1 MAAPATTHFLT
12 LSKRWGNKMTNANC
26 ALSLALFLLISL
38 NIKPAN
44 SQQHSYIETDVLFA
58 NATNDQGKLSPG
70 GGYFSYIT
78 RDDGEGVLQLV
89 HLESMNAVE
98 LIRIGKTMNLVEYLW
113 VSEKLL
119 QLNVYDGFKTVY
131 YLVAFNTDENTGE
144 LSLDGGYNKLE
155 SGYIVDVLPD
165 EPDLILFAKVEVDGG
180 DVVQYLYRM
189 TIAQFRSQ
197 RFRSAELIEEA
208 PEELKVYV
216 FDDLADK
223 LIGLF
228 YNEEEEIIDVK
239 YKNLGQSAWTL
250 IFSVSSEI
258 RMKPIGFIDDNTF
271 AVLTN
276 EGAEKIVLRSY
287 DIKQQAL
294 GEVLFEHEKYDLTNA
309 SLSKDGEIQA
319 VQYVQSGL
327 PQTEW
332 LNSISKAFAARVDKS
347 FDSGVTRIIGA
358 HGPSDQLLVFLYG
371 PNNPGQYYLYEG
383 SQDRMSELV
392 SRFPNL
398 ANIRFPKHEV
408 FKVKDAEGVEI
419 EAYLTTPDGENALD
433 HKSLLVMPHGGPIGT
448 RDYNLFSREVQ
459 YLSNRG
465 FSILRVNFRGSVG
478 FGKAFQEDGV
488 GEFGQQ
494 IESDIS
500 LVVEHVLGKHQYD
513 NVCAIGSSYGGY
525 SSFMLAKKHPDIY
538 KCIVAKFGVYDL
550 PLLFNYSNIRSGKE
564 FGEHIARTVGENK
577 ADNVDISPV
586 YNAQDIDVPILL
598 IAGKKDDTAG
608 FEQSNRMRYV
618 LEKLNKQVEHVF
630 YKDAGHGH
638 SSWYGDRHENAYVV
652 DFLLNSLN
660 LSRPKRIE
668 MSEENVAVM
677 AYDYLHLSDG
687 FDNNK
692 FLSRDGKKVLEYLTL
707 ASDFDATRAVFNL
720 AAHYH
725 RGDQVEKDMDKALE
739 LYTKAGEL
747 GYEGAYERLSN
758 LYLGMSEVERN
769 DEKALEVIEL
779 LIEKEDTIDIRS
791 KESRFYCIA
800 DAPYFS
806 FEKCLGGFKEQIA
819 AAKSDVDNDYKSI
832 ALNLT
837 QALVFGHFN
846 QQQQQ
851 EFSALVIDYL
861 NIDFPDFEF
870 DKEDSGIWVYQNSDR
885 YGRSGEYELAD
896 TQTLASVRDK
906 MGNNDIVVGT
916 IFKADYE
923 GMANSQKA
931 TIVLAHWEE
940 FDATGKRIGNRL
952 EQRRGSAKRKWFMR
966 NAINE
971 YSPGHVYRVTF
982 YDIFAQMKFQQEFQ

>member
-1 MAAPATTHFLT
+1 MTKATY
-12 LSKRWGNKMTNANC
+12 
-26 ALSLALFLLISL
+26 ALSLTLFLLVSFTIQ
-38 NIKPAN
+38 PAN
-44 SQQHSYIETDVLFA
+44 SQQHRYIETDVLFA

-70 GGYFSYIT
+70 GDYFSYIT
-78 RDDGEGVLQLV
+78 RDDDEGVLQLV
-89 HLESMNAVE
+89 HLESMSEVE
-98 LIRIGKTMNLVEYLW
+98 LIRIGKGMNLVEYLW

-119 QLNVYDGFKTVY
+119 QLNVFDGFKTDY
-131 YLVAFNTDENTGE
+131 YLVAFKSDGNMEE
-144 LSLDGGYNKLE
+144 LSLDGGYKKLE

-165 EPDLILFAKVEVDGG
+165 DSDNILFARVEVD
-180 DVVQYLYRM
+180 DREIVQSLYRM
-189 TIAQFRSQ
+189 SIAQFRSQ
-197 RFRSAELIEEA
+197 SFRSAELIEEA
-208 PEELKVYV
+208 PEELKAYV
-216 FDDLADK
+216 FDDLAEK

-228 YNEEEEIIDVK
+228 YDEDDERIDVK
-239 YKNLGQSAWTL
+239 FKSLGQTTWTP
-250 IFSVSSEI
+250 IFSVSGEV
-258 RMKPIGFIDDNTF
+258 RMKPIGFIDENTF

-276 EGAEKIVLRSY
+276 EDAEKMVLRSY
-287 DIKQQAL
+287 DIKKQAL

-309 SLSKDGEIQA
+309 SLSKEGDIQS

-332 LNSISKAFAARVDKS
+332 LNSISKAFAARIEKS
-347 FDSGVTRIIGA
+347 FDSGVTRIIGS

-383 SQDRMSELV
+383 NHDRMSELV
-392 SRFPNL
+392 SRFPSL
-398 ANIRFPKHEV
+398 SNIQFPKHEV

-419 EAYLTTPDGENALD
+419 EAYLTTPDGKNALD
-433 HKSLLVMPHGGPIGT
+433 HDSLLVMPHGGPIGT
-448 RDYNLFSREVQ
+448 RDYNFFSREVQ

-465 FSILRVNFRGSVG
+465 FSILRVNFRGSLG

-564 FGEHIARTVGENK
+564 FSEHIALTVGENK

-586 YNAQDIDVPILL
+586 YSAQDIDVPILL

-618 LEKLNKQVEHVF
+618 LEKLNKKVEHVF
-630 YKDAGHGH
+630 YKNAGHGH
-638 SSWYGDRHENAYVV
+638 SSWYGDRHENAYAV
-652 DFLLNSLN
+652 DFLLDSLN
-660 LSRPKRIE
+660 LPRPKRLG
-668 MSEENVAVM
+668 MSEENVIAT

-687 FDNNK
+687 FDNK
-692 FLSRDGKKVLEYLTL
+692 AFVSRDGKKVLEYLTL
-707 ASDFDATRAVFNL
+707 ASDFDAPRAVFNL
-720 AAHYH
+720 AAHYQ
-725 RGDQVEKDMDKALE
+725 RGDQVEENMDKALE
-739 LYTKAGEL
+739 LYTKAGKL

-758 LYLGMSEVERN
+758 LYMGMSEVERN
-769 DEKALEVIEL
+769 DEKALEAIEL
-779 LIEKEDTIDIRS
+779 LLEKEDTIDTRS

-806 FEKCLGGFKEQIA
+806 FAKCLEGFKKQIA
-819 AAKSDVDNDYKSI
+819 AESDTDKEHKSI
-832 ALNLT
+832 ALNLRN
-837 QALVFGHFN
+837 ALVFGQFN
-846 QQQQQ
+846 QQQRQ
-851 EFSALVIDYL
+851 EFSALAIDYL
-861 NIDFPDFEF
+861 NIDFPEFEF
-870 DKEDSGIWVYQNSDR
+870 DIDDSGIWIYQDNER
-885 YGRSGEYELAD
+885 FGRSGEYELAD
-896 TQTLASVRDK
+896 TQTLASVQDK
-906 MGNNDIVVGT
+906 MGDNDIVVGT

-931 TIVLAHWEE
+931 TIIFAHWEE

-966 NAINE
+966 TAINE
-971 YSPGHVYRVTF
+971 YSPEHVYRVTF
-982 YDIFAQMKFQQEFQ
+982 YDIFAKVKFQQEFQ

>member
-1 MAAPATTHFLT
+1 MVAPATTHFLT
-12 LSKRWGNKMTNANC
+12 LSKPWGNKMTKVTY
-26 ALSLALFLLISL
+26 ALSLTLFLLVTL
-38 NIKPAN
+38 NSNPAN
-44 SQQHSYIETDVLFA
+44 SQQHRFIETNILFA
-58 NATNDQGKLSPG
+58 NATNDQGKLSPDG
-70 GGYFSYIT
+70 RYFSYIT
-78 RDDGEGVLQLV
+78 REEGEGILQLV
-89 HLESMNAVE
+89 HLESMKAVE
-98 LIRIGKTMNLVEYLW
+98 LIRIGKSMNLVEYLW
-113 VSEKLL
+113 VSERLL
-119 QLNVYDGFKTVY
+119 QLNVFDGFKTVY
-131 YLVAFNTDENTGE
+131 YLVGFTSNENTGE
-144 LSLDGGYNKLE
+144 VSLDGGYKKLD
-155 SGYIVDVLPD
+155 SGYIVDVLPK
-165 EPDLILFAKVEVDGG
+165 EPDNILFAKVEVDDGEI
-180 DVVQYLYRM
+180 VQYLYRM
-189 TIAQFRSQ
+189 SIAQFRSQ
-197 RFRSAELIEEA
+197 SFRNAELIEEA
-208 PEELKVYV
+208 PEELKVYI
-216 FDDLADK
+216 FDGLAEK

-228 YNEEEEIIDVK
+228 YDEDEEEIDVK
-239 YKNLGQSAWTL
+239 YKRLGQTAWTP
-250 IFSVSSEI
+250 IFSVSDEV

-287 DIKQQAL
+287 DMKLQAL

-309 SLSKDGEIQA
+309 SLSKDGVIQS

-327 PQTEW
+327 PQIEW
-332 LNSISKAFAARVDKS
+332 LNSISKAFAERVEKS
-347 FDSGVTRIIGA
+347 FDSGVTRIIGS
-358 HGPSDQLLVFLYG
+358 HGPSGQLLVFLLG

-383 SQDRMSELV
+383 SKDRMSELV
-392 SRFPNL
+392 SRFPNFT
-398 ANIRFPKHEV
+398 NIKFPKHEV
-408 FKVKDAEGVEI
+408 FKVKDAQGIEI
-419 EAYLTTPDGENALD
+419 EAYLTTPYGKNALD
-433 HKSLLVMPHGGPIGT
+433 HNSLLVMPHGGPIGT
-448 RDYNLFSREVQ
+448 RDYNLFSPEVQ

-478 FGKAFQEDGV
+478 FGKSFQEDGV

-500 LVVEHVLGKHQYD
+500 LVVDHVLGKNSFD

-550 PLLFNYSNIRSGKE
+550 PLLFNYSNIRSGKKFSE
-564 FGEHIARTVGENK
+564 YIALTVGENK
-577 ADNVDISPV
+577 ADNLDISPV

-618 LEKLNKQVEHVF
+618 LEKLGKDVEHIF
-630 YKDAGHGH
+630 YRTAAHGH

-652 DFLLNSLN
+652 DFLLNSLK
-660 LSRPKRIE
+660 LPRPQRLD

-687 FDNNK
+687 FDDNK
-692 FLSRDGKKVLEYLTL
+692 FLTRDGTKVLEYLSL

-779 LIEKEDTIDIRS
+779 LIEQEDTIDIRS

-806 FEKCLGGFKEQIA
+806 FGKCLEGFKKQIA
-819 AAKSDVDNDYKSI
+819 AADNEYESI
-832 ALNLT
+832 ALNLKR
-837 QALVFGHFN
+837 ALVFGKFN

-870 DKEDSGIWVYQNSDR
+870 DKEDSGIWVYQDSDR
-885 YGRSGEYELAD
+885 YGRSGEYELAE
-896 TQTLASVRDK
+896 TQNLASVQDK
-906 MGNNDIVVGT
+906 MGNNNIVVGV
-916 IFKADYE
+916 IFRADYE
-923 GMANSQKA
+923 GMANSKKA
-931 TIVLAHWEE
+931 TIIFAHWEE

-971 YSPGHVYRVTF
+971 YSPGHRYRVTF
-982 YDIFAQMKFQQEFQ
+982 YDIFAKVKFQQEFQ